1 MGVVR
6 GWALVQG
13 AHLFDAGRLLFFL
26 PIGWVL
32 IRDWGLHR
40 INTVTVLRFPEQ
52 REKIIYVFLY
62 FHFHY
67 FVTLLFLF
75 QVRNVKCIKCGKW
88 GHINTDKEVTI
99 LITLI

>member
-52 REKIIYVFLY
+52 RKKNYLCFSIFS
-62 FHFHY
+62 FS
-67 FVTLLFLF
+67 LFCDSALPF
-75 QVRNVKCIKCGKW
+75 SGS
-88 GHINTDKEVTI
+88 
-99 LITLI
+99 